1 MTDTPENQNPTPE
14 ASEKG
19 AEQAQEQPQGS
30 PQPQSAPQA
39 SDAAADVP
47 ETAISAT
54 AGGTRAFTPNESRG
68 GGGGGGRGRGPG
80 GGSGGG
86 GRGRGPGGGP
96 GGPGGPG
103 GDRGGRGRGP
113 GGPGGQQESEADKE
127 WKEKVI
133 QIRRVT
139 KVVKGGKK
147 LSFRAVVVVGNG
159 KGQVGIGI
167 GKSSEVIG
175 AIQKGVAAAKKS
187 LITVPL
193 HQTTIPH
200 PVKAKAGGSQIVLRP
215 ASKGTGVIAG
225 GAARALLELAGI
237 ENILSKSLGS
247 NSPLN
252 VARATLKGLGDL
264 RSFETIARRRGKTVK
279 EMLL

>member
-1 MTDTPENQNPTPE
+1 MPNENNNLDLNE
-14 ASEKG
+14 
-19 AEQAQEQPQGS
+19 EQVAGS
-30 PQPQSAPQA
+30 SAADDSAAGIEVESQLDQTSAPGPSTRQ
-39 SDAAADVP
+39 P
-47 ETAISAT
+47 RGN
-54 AGGTRAFTPNESRG
+54 AGR
-68 GGGGGGRGRGPG
+68 
-80 GGSGGG
+80 SG
-86 GRGRGPGGGP
+86 
-96 GGPGGPG
+96 
-103 GDRGGRGRGP
+103 RGGRGPSDRGP
-113 GGPGGQQESEADKE
+113 GRGGNQPSQAEDAERSE

-159 KGQVGIGI
+159 KGEVGIGI

-193 HQTTIPH
+193 HNTTIPH
-200 PVKAKAGGSQIVLRP
+200 PVQCKAGGSIVVLRP

-252 VARATLKGLGDL
+252 VARATLKGLAEL
-264 RSFETIARRRGKTVK
+264 RTFEQIAQSRGKTVK
-279 EMLL
+279 EILL

>member
-1 MTDTPENQNPTPE
+1 MSNENNMTDLNE
-14 ASEKG
+14 EKV
-19 AEQAQEQPQGS
+19 AES
-30 PQPQSAPQA
+30 QA
-39 SDAAADVP
+39 S
-47 ETAISAT
+47 
-54 AGGTRAFTPNESRG
+54 NESAASTQGEATPAAPRAAQG
-68 GGGGGGRGRGPG
+68 QHQGQGQGRGP
-80 GGSGGG
+80 
-86 GRGRGPGGGP
+86 RGAGGP
-96 GGPGGPG
+96 GGQ
-103 GDRGGRGRGP
+103 RRGP
-113 GGPGGQQESEADKE
+113 GGPGGRGPSDRGGRGGAAPAATAEDAERSE

-159 KGQVGIGI
+159 KGEVGIGL
-167 GKSSEVIG
+167 GKSNEVIG

-200 PVKAKAGGSQIVLRP
+200 PIKSKAGGSTVVLLP

-252 VARATLKGLGDL
+252 VARATLKGLSEL
-264 RSFETIARRRGKTVK
+264 RTFDQIARARGKSVK
-279 EMLL
+279 EILV

>member
-1 MTDTPENQNPTPE
+1 MTNEMSNENDKPLDQTIQQGQDT
-14 ASEKG
+14 
-19 AEQAQEQPQGS
+19 
-30 PQPQSAPQA
+30 APQA
-39 SDAAADVP
+39 SEARP
-47 ETAISAT
+47 PR
-54 AGGTRAFTPNESRG
+54 AG
-68 GGGGGGRGRGPG
+68 GPG
-80 GGSGGG
+80 GD
-86 GRGRGPGGGP
+86 RGQKRGPGGGP
-96 GGPGGPG
+96 GQG
-103 GDRGGRGRGP
+103 RGQGRGP
-113 GGPGGQQESEADKE
+113 GDRQSRGPAPAQAEDADRNE

-147 LSFRAVVVVGNG
+147 MSFRAVVVVGNG

-167 GKSSEVIG
+167 GKSNEVIG

-187 LITVPL
+187 LIVVPL
-193 HQTTIPH
+193 HNTTIPH
-200 PVKAKAGGSQIVLRP
+200 PVKSKAGGSVVVLRP

-252 VARATLKGLGDL
+252 VARATLKGLAEL
-264 RSFETIARRRGKTVK
+264 RTFEQIARARGKTVK
-279 EMLL
+279 EILL

>member
-1 MTDTPENQNPTPE
+1 MSNENNNTDLNE
-14 ASEKG
+14 EKVS
-19 AEQAQEQPQGS
+19 QEQVS
-30 PQPQSAPQA
+30 EAPAVEATEAPAAPVAQA
-39 SDAAADVP
+39 PVAPASHAVAYKAP
-47 ETAISAT
+47 GTPLN
-54 AGGTRAFTPNESRG
+54 AGGP
-68 GGGGGGRGRGPG
+68 GGGRGRGSAG
-80 GGSGGG
+80 GAGGQ
-86 GRGRGPGGGP
+86 RRGP

-103 GDRGGRGRGP
+103 GRGPSDRGPRGGAP
-113 GGPGGQQESEADKE
+113 NQQADDAERSE

-159 KGQVGIGI
+159 KGEVGIGL
-167 GKSSEVIG
+167 GKSNEVIG
-175 AIQKGVAAAKKS
+175 AIQKAVAAAKKS

-200 PVKAKAGGSQIVLRP
+200 PIKSKAGGSTVVLLP

-225 GAARALLELAGI
+225 GAARALLELSGI

-252 VARATLKGLGDL
+252 VARATLKGLSEL
-264 RSFETIARRRGKTVK
+264 RTFEQIARARGKSVK
-279 EMLL
+279 EILL

>member
-1 MTDTPENQNPTPE
+1 MSNENNNPDLNEEKVGESPISETPAASNQV
-14 ASEKG
+14 G
-19 AEQAQEQPQGS
+19 AT
-30 PQPQSAPQA
+30 
-39 SDAAADVP
+39 SDAGNQSRQP
-47 ETAISAT
+47 
-54 AGGTRAFTPNESRG
+54 RG
-68 GGGGGGRGRGPG
+68 GNPGDRGQRRGGGRGPSDRGPG
-80 GGSGGG
+80 RSGGNQ
-86 GRGRGPGGGP
+86 PA
-96 GGPGGPG
+96 
-103 GDRGGRGRGP
+103 
-113 GGPGGQQESEADKE
+113 QADDAERNE

-159 KGQVGIGI
+159 KGEVGIGI

-193 HQTTIPH
+193 HKTTIPH
-200 PVKAKAGGSQIVLRP
+200 PVQCKAGGSIVVLRP
-215 ASKGTGVIAG
+215 ASEGTGVIAG

-252 VARATLKGLGDL
+252 VARATLKGLAEL
-264 RSFETIARRRGKTVK
+264 RTFEHIARNRGKSVK
-279 EMLL
+279 EILL